1 MLCQLKGLDEAVIDF
16 SAMERLPRLVY
27 TKISRTFNKI
37 LMLKGIH
44 ADSTALFAAHHGPS
58 FPATGT
64 SKQAILPLHLKSG
77 EKVRVKSV
85 EEIRNTL
92 DKNNKFHR
100 LAFTPVMW
108 KFCGN
113 TYTVLKKMEKVFDER
128 KWKLSK
134 VKNMIL
140 LDGVYCDGAGGIDKI
155 WDGCDRTCFIWWKEG
170 WLERITE

>member
-1 MLCQLKGLDEAVIDF
+1 MLCQLQGLEKAVIDF
-16 SAMERLPRLVY
+16 SVIERLRRFVY
-27 TKISRTFNKI
+27 ASISRTYNKI
-37 LMLKGIH
+37 PSLKGAR
-44 ADSTALFAAHHGPS
+44 ADSATLFPDHQAPS
-58 FPATGT
+58 VDTP
-64 SKQAILPLHLKSG
+64 SINKHAISPLCLKSG

-85 EEIRNTL
+85 DEIRAML
-92 DKNNKFHR
+92 DKDNKFQG

-134 VKNMIL
+134 VKNMVL
-140 LDGVYCDGAGGIDKI
+140 LDGVFCDAAGGIDKA

-170 WLERITE
+170 WLERSSE